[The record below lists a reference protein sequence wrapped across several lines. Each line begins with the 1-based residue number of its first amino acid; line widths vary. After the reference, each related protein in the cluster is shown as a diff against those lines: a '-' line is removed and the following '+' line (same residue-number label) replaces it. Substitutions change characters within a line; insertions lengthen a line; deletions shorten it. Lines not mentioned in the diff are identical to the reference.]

1 MKKEVNINTAIE
13 QNRLTLALGRSFVRS
28 LSLSF
33 RLTQNDWLL
42 LMMQNDENDPIHIK
56 CTNSILTMTLRG
68 LELGFIGIFAE
79 IYISLETQNCVKYWL
94 TKASTWLDAALLCFV
109 WLTKQ
114 SISILFFFLC
124 SALNACGNKCFLL
137 WKWMRSIQVNIY

>member
-1 MKKEVNINTAIE
+1 MCIISHILIKMKKEETSTQRSNKIGWLSPSVA
-13 QNRLTLALGRSFVRS
+13 RSFVRS

-114 SISILFFFLC
+114 SISILYFFSLLC
-124 SALNACGNKCFLL
+124 P
-137 WKWMRSIQVNIY
+137 